1 MNDKC
6 LDIITRITVE
16 LHKDDDYKQKL
27 GSGVLYFNK
36 QLAGTVYLLTAKHCL
51 SGFKER
57 EKVSLRFFNPET
69 GTYDYITPVKQ
80 NILLHPID
88 DAGIVILNQR
98 ELSTIVSDLPPVFI
112 INKNVGFDEA
122 VTKGFPIASLDQ
134 TSETGESSLVT
145 LNMRYLQEI
154 PTGTRF
160 PTLYT

>member
-1 MNDKC
+1 MISVSI
-6 LDIITRITVE
+6 IITRITVE

-80 NILLHPID
+80 KHTAP
-88 DAGIVILNQR
+88 
-98 ELSTIVSDLPPVFI
+98 S
-112 INKNVGFDEA
+112 
-122 VTKGFPIASLDQ
+122 
-134 TSETGESSLVT
+134 
-145 LNMRYLQEI
+145 Y
-154 PTGTRF
+154 
-160 PTLYT
+160 

>member
-80 NILLHPID
+80 TYCSILLMM
-88 DAGIVILNQR
+88 Q
-98 ELSTIVSDLPPVFI
+98 ELSFS
-112 INKNVGFDEA
+112 
-122 VTKGFPIASLDQ
+122 
-134 TSETGESSLVT
+134 TSENFL
-145 LNMRYLQEI
+145 R
-154 PTGTRF
+154 
-160 PTLYT
+160 